1 MAASGVEVPCLI
13 SVKVLVVSVAG
24 FIASEKVAVGEIDKR
39 DPRRSRAGVCAMTV
53 GGVVSPPPPPHS
65 TRASAQSA

>member
-1 MAASGVEVPCLI
+1 MTGVDVPCLI

-24 FIASEKVAVGEIDKR
+24 FIASEKVAVGETE
-39 DPRRSRAGVCAMTV
+39 RAIPVAPGEGVCAITV